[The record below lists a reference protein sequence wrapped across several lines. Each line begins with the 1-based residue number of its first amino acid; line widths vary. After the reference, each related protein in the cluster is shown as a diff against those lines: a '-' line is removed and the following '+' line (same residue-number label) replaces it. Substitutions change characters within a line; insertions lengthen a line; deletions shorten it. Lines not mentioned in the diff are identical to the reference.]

1 MKKFITMGCAIAVM
15 ALTVNV
21 EAKDWETDF
30 KKASATAKKSGKY
43 MLLDFTGSD
52 WCGWCI
58 KLDDE
63 VFSKSSFKSYARGN
77 LVRVMLDFPRN
88 KRMSKKLISQNAEL
102 AKKYGVSGYPTVL
115 ILSPDGDLV
124 GKTGYKK
131 GGPKKYVEHLTAMI
145 DNHKAK

>member
-1 MKKFITMGCAIAVM
+1 MKKYLTMGIAAAVM

-30 KKASATAKKSGKY
+30 KKASATAKESGKY

-58 KLDDE
+58 KLDAE

-77 LVRVMLDFPRN
+77 LVRVMLDFPRS
-88 KRMSKKLISQNAEL
+88 KRMSKKLKTQNAEL
-102 AKKYGVSGYPTVL
+102 ASKFGVRGYPTVI
-115 ILSPDGDLV
+115 ILSPEGDLV
-124 GKTGYKK
+124 GKTGYKE

-145 DNHKAK
+145 DKHKAK